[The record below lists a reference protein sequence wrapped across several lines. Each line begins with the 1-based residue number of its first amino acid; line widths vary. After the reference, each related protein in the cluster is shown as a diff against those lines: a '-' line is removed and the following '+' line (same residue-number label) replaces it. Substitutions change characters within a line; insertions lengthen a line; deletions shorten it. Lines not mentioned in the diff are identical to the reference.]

1 MAVAADKAVVADM
14 AVVVADMA
22 VAAMAVAVA
31 VFLLLLLLSPSPLG
45 PTEPPNLFIPGS
57 GYHRKQASV
66 SSYTRGIQNDSKTI
80 GFTNK
85 NSYAPNP
92 GSSCKNGPGASL
104 LHTYSNTLR
113 LSRAY

>member
-45 PTEPPNLFIPGS
+45 PTEPPNLFIPCV
-57 GYHRKQASV
+57 YYPRKRTTM
-66 SSYTRGIQNDSKTI
+66 SSYTRGIENDSKTI

-85 NSYAPNP
+85 NLYAPNP
-92 GSSCKNGPGASL
+92 GFFLKTGP
-104 LHTYSNTLR
+104 
-113 LSRAY
+113 SRA